1 MTPPRTIL
9 ATIVNSAWFRHPWR
23 RRLTFAVAA
32 LVFAILSLWPRH
44 YLAEAQLLPQDS
56 GGGLSATLA
65 QQGTGGMLSLGALL
79 GNKQPVESDL
89 TIARSHAVLNLII
102 DKLRLVGRSGYSSR
116 EQAAV
121 KLKRKLSVIAIR
133 GSILQIQVED
143 KDPDLARAIAG
154 AAAGAIQDRLAT
166 ISVAQAAQKRAV
178 ANDRFSHATVELAQ
192 AQAAISRFRTA
203 NKLAAPLEQ
212 LGAQVGLLAS
222 LEGRLN
228 AKEIEVATLRQFVT
242 PDNIKM
248 QTALAELAVL
258 RSQVE
263 AQKVAT
269 PQEGTSN
276 LAGIANTDAQ
286 YFDLYRDEK
295 AAEILYDVYKKYLEE
310 VTIDE
315 MSANQ
320 NLSLV
325 EPAYVYPERQYN
337 ISGVGLLALAIV
349 LALVAEFYVA
359 RPPVG
364 GRAREGAHV

>member
-9 ATIVNSAWFRHPWR
+9 GSVVNNPWFRRPGR

-32 LVFAILSLWPRH
+32 VVFAILSVWPRH

-56 GGGLSATLA
+56 GGGLSAALA

-89 TIARSHAVLNLII
+89 TIARSHAVLNLVI
-102 DKLRLVGRSGYSSR
+102 DKLHLTGRQGFGNR
-116 EQAAV
+116 QQAAV
-121 KLKRKLSVIAIR
+121 KLRRRLSVIAIR
-133 GSILQIQVED
+133 GSILQIQAED
-143 KDPDLARAIAG
+143 KDPDVARSIAG
-154 AAAGAIQDRLAT
+154 AAADAIQDRLAA
-166 ISVAQAAQKRAV
+166 ISVTQAAQKRAV
-178 ANDRFSHATVELAQ
+178 ANDRFRHATVELAQ
-192 AQAAISRFRTA
+192 AQAAISRFRIA
-203 NKLAAPLEQ
+203 NKLAAPAEQ

-222 LEGRLN
+222 LEGRLK
-228 AKEIEVATLRQFVT
+228 AKEIEVSTLRQFVT

-276 LAGIANTDAQ
+276 LAGIANTDAE
-286 YFDLYRDEK
+286 YFNLYRDEK
-295 AAEILYDVYKKYLEE
+295 AAEILYDIYQKYLEE

-325 EPAYVYPERQYN
+325 EPPYVYPERQFN
-337 ISGVGLLALAIV
+337 IAAIGLLVLTIV
-349 LALVAEFYVA
+349 LAIAAEFYIA

-364 GRAREGAHV
+364 GRVREGAHV